1 MSISNRI
8 KTQLIFLF
16 LLLTVNSPAYA
27 LAITEAGDY
36 DLRPH
41 TEYLQVKATAMDN
54 SIVDNKNSTNTLID
68 NNSSLQDVSRVDNWH
83 HSDTNDLNFGF
94 RDNPYWFK
102 TKLNVQQLEPDWY
115 LRILYPPLDKISVYL
130 CQSEIVNNI
139 ENECQFQL
147 AGDRIAFNKRVR
159 SNPNHI
165 IPISPNLGD
174 NFLYI
179 KLETTGAYQLPI
191 SMIDR
196 QSLDDYLAIND
207 FFRGAYLSLMLV
219 MILYNLFIF
228 LMTRSPTYVLYSGFV
243 FTFLIF
249 HMTYEGSGF
258 QYLWPDWPDL
268 NKYALPITFSINL
281 VFTILF
287 VTSFLSIKKS
297 NRYTYYYFRAL
308 LAFAFFTLLI
318 IPLVAYNY
326 YVPLMNLL
334 SLIIYGSAF
343 YMGMKYWREGQSAA
357 RLFTIAWAVLT
368 IGMITANLKTLGI
381 IPSNFFT
388 RYGYQVG
395 SFLEVVLLSLAL
407 GERISRLQHEHV
419 IAKQALV
426 QEKQNRMTA
435 LKQLIIGISHEMNTP
450 IGNIALSN
458 SFLSELNLDLKQR
471 LEKTSDINELTLQ
484 ELIEYADQ
492 QGEAIETIA
501 TSKKILGVLTH
512 VFSNISVKKT
522 DHPKAEFDLVHVI
535 QDRAL
540 TYQDRIDF
548 DLHLPKQCMIKSH
561 PSAFILVLN
570 QAFDNVIDHVT
581 NSEISSSIDSDD
593 NIKIKPKVYIELRKV
608 GEDLNLVISDNGNRL
623 LKAGLKTTDLTQL
636 FLPFYTKARGSQ
648 KKMGLGMYQ
657 MKNIITDLLKGKI
670 VATLNSHGG
679 LQLDIS
685 FTVQ

>member
-1 MSISNRI
+1 MSILNRVNI
-8 KTQLIFLF
+8 QLIFLF
-16 LLLTVNSPAYA
+16 LSLPISFSTYA

-36 DLRPH
+36 DLRH
-41 TEYLQVKATAMDN
+41 DTEYLQVSDTKMDN
-54 SIVDNKNSTNTLID
+54 SSVD

-83 HSDTNDLNFGF
+83 HSEKNDLNFGF
-94 RDNPYWFK
+94 TNTPYWFK
-102 TKLNVQQLEPDWY
+102 TKLNVQQLELDWY

-147 AGDRIAFNKRVR
+147 AGDRIPFNERAR

-165 IPISPNLGD
+165 IPISPNTGD

-258 QYLWPDWPDL
+258 QYLWPNQPEL

-281 VFTILF
+281 IFTILF
-287 VTSFLSIKKS
+287 VTSFLGIKKS
-297 NRYTYYYFRAL
+297 NRYIYYYFRAL
-308 LAFAFFTLLI
+308 LAFAFFTFLI
-318 IPLVAYNY
+318 TPLVPYNY

-368 IGMITANLKTLGI
+368 IGMITANLKTLGV

-407 GERISRLQHEHV
+407 GERISRLQQEHM
-419 IAKQALV
+419 IAKQALL
-426 QEKQNRMTA
+426 QEKQNRVTA

-450 IGNIALSN
+450 IGNISLSN
-458 SFLSELNLDLKQR
+458 SFLSELNQDLKDR

-501 TSKKILGVLTH
+501 TSKKTLAVLTH

-522 DHPKAEFDLVHVI
+522 DHPKAEFDLIHVI
-535 QDRAL
+535 QDRIL

-548 DLHLPKQCMIKSH
+548 NLNLPKQCIIKSH
-561 PSAFILVLN
+561 PSAFVLVLN
-570 QAFDNVIDHVT
+570 QAFDNIIDHVS
-581 NSEISSSIDSDD
+581 NSKILNSMGDKD
-593 NIKIKPKVYIELRKV
+593 NLKVNPKVYIALKRV
-608 GEDLNLVISDNGNRL
+608 GEDLNLIISDNGNGL
-623 LKAGLKTTDLTQL
+623 LKANFNTADLTQL

-670 VATLNSHGG
+670 IATLNKSGG

-685 FTVQ
+685 FSIQ